1 MYFNKLSWNKEL
13 VINKLEESS
22 INLLLTRS
30 KKGIAKVDNQ
40 DIESDDSEE
49 FLGLNINSKL
59 TLETYINK
67 LRKKPNQK

>member
-30 KKGIAKVDNQ
+30 KKGIAKVDKQ
-40 DIESDDSEE
+40 EIEPDDSEE
-49 FLGLNINSKL
+49 FVGLNINSKL
-59 TLETYINK
+59 TSETYINK
-67 LRKKPNQK
+67 QDKSPTIN